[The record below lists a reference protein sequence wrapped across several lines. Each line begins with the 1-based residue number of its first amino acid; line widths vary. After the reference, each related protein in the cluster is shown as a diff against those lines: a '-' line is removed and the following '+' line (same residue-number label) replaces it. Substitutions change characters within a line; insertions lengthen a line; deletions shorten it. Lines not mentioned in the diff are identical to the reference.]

1 MLCSKVKFYGTMM
14 RVFSFTI
21 TVCIEMPSLFDQI
34 CYQGTQ
40 PYNVPIE
47 SVSLPSDISEHSF
60 FGRHSD
66 NFLFVDRERRKEN
79 YTYRENQAIHH
90 QGVCEF
96 CTLLRRF
103 TLMEEYQSLYVE

>member
-1 MLCSKVKFYGTMM
+1 MLCSKVKYYGTVM
-14 RVFSFTI
+14 RVFSFTK

-40 PYNVPIE
+40 PYNIPIQ